1 MLLISINM
9 QTFFIPYTCFVTI
22 NITHFHTMKKKE
34 NIMWISPLSETL
46 RLKKVYVFVFF
57 FLLRQLLVYILKKL
71 ATSRDIQYLNP
82 DVYSPYRNVKNN
94 WKLFSTLLMRLNY
107 INCRSF
113 IMYVAWCEKPRNISF
128 LKSIHQTR
136 HIQLY
141 LSIL

>member
-1 MLLISINM
+1 M

-22 NITHFHTMKKKE
+22 NNTHFHTMKKKE